1 MLSPALHS
9 AAKSIDA
16 GTASLSTFIMWE
28 NKSFFFTES
37 LRDET
42 AESDFQVQIL
52 TVIYQL
58 CEFGLLCASYSWF
71 VIWRYW

>member
-1 MLSPALHS
+1 MLSPVLCSS
-9 AAKSIDA
+9 AKPIDA

-37 LRDET
+37 LRDEI
-42 AESDFQVQIL
+42 AESDFQVHIL

-58 CEFGLLCASYSWF
+58 CEFGLLCASYSWI
-71 VIWRYW
+71 VKWRYW